1 MKNDSL
7 HVLISEGKT
16 FKAKIETITKI
27 ICLQVILLSEI
38 HSYIYIFFHESS
50 TEQLHKAT

>member
-27 ICLQVILLSEI
+27 ICLRVILLSEI